1 MMKSRL
7 ILTIACAVAFSF
19 PVSPDPAA
27 AQVPTITL
35 DEALELAKRYSPA
48 IIQAEGNVRVAQ
60 ATKRE
65 SISDWLPSLSGGTGW
80 SINSTER
87 FDPNNQTF
95 TSGSSTSMNGSLSVG
110 YTIFDGF
117 RRNANSKARS
127 ADLTSAEASYV
138 AQEFQIALQT
148 KQAFFNAIAADELVR
163 VSETRITR
171 AERQLQTTRD
181 RLAAGSA
188 IRSDTLQSF
197 VEWANARL
205 QLINAQTQRATASA
219 NLARLIGYDSDVRAV
234 RDESM
239 QFIVDIDTALIRAET
254 LERGPDIEQVVA
266 SARAADAQVSVS
278 RAAYFP
284 SINASYSRSVA
295 GQDFDSL
302 RGSWSGRVSL
312 NWQIFNGF
320 GRETGVQRSRA
331 TQDAAHAQIEDTR
344 RQVNAQL
351 TQQFAS
357 LQSAAIRIQ
366 IAEASLAAANE
377 DLRVQQERY
386 RLGAATI
393 LEVMQSQINV
403 DQAEVD
409 GVQARLDYFQAKAE
423 IEAIVGRTI

>member
-7 ILTIACAVAFSF
+7 ILAIACAVAFSF
-19 PVSPDPAA
+19 PVPPVA
-27 AQVPTITL
+27 AQVPTVTL
-35 DEALELAKRYSPA
+35 DEALELAQRYSPA

-65 SISDWLPSLSGGTGW
+65 TISDWLPRLSGSSGW
-80 SINSTER
+80 SINSSER
-87 FDPNNQTF
+87 FDPQNQITV
-95 TSGSSTSMNGSLSVG
+95 SGSSTSMNGSLSAS
-110 YTIFDGF
+110 YTVFDGF
-117 RRNANSKARS
+117 RRNANSKARG

-234 RDESM
+234 PDESM
-239 QFIVDIDTALIRAET
+239 QFIVDIDTALIRAEA
-254 LERGPDIEQVVA
+254 LAQGPDVEQVVA

-284 SINASYSRSVA
+284 SITASYSRSVA
-295 GQDFDSL
+295 GQEFSNL
-302 RGSWSGRVSL
+302 RSSWSGRIGL

-320 GRETGVQRSRA
+320 GRETSVQRSRA

-357 LQSAAIRIQ
+357 LQSAAIRIE
-366 IAEASLAAANE
+366 IADASLAAATE

-423 IEAIVGRTI
+423 IEAIAGRTI